1 MCSVTPIGPEVPSP
15 SHASRTVSRTVV
27 TNTGM
32 ACASVEYR
40 LAPEHPYPA
49 AWDDCESAAVWL
61 MKNAKSEFGTDVLA
75 IGAEYFHVF
84 LDALSIDHNVPP
96 ITGLTRAA
104 AAWFL

>member
-75 IGAEYFHVF
+75 IGGESAGGT
-84 LDALSIDHNVPP
+84 L
-96 ITGLTRAA
+96 AA
-104 AAWFL
+104 ATLLRMRDRHNYTGFRSA